1 MTITAIGFTNKFY
14 TLWEITEETRPL
26 GNGHNCIVTH
36 YNYIK
41 NISFDKET
49 ALAKYPNAIFDDN
62 LRGKTISW
70 ESTKEVW
77 DNVDVYRFGKYKY
90 EKIDNRELN
99 YLAWYWN
106 NIYEEDHKKFV
117 EDVLTANGYEIR
129 TYTYTNLV
137 TGEEVSSKHL
147 ITPEDL
153 EIEHQ
158 NNKEFNMTLAEL
170 EAGNPINVFI
180 KSNPDS
186 EGNYNDG
193 NVNYHFQEVKENWYS
208 GFTYY
213 LPVLNGKAKRIK
225 NKNIIIKNYTY
236 TVNNNVIN
244 IEVLDFEIVK

>member
-1 MTITAIGFTNKFY
+1 MAITAIGFTNKFY

-26 GNGHNCIVTH
+26 GNGHNYVVTH
-36 YNYIK
+36 YTYIK

-49 ALAKYPNAIFDDN
+49 ALAKYPNAIFDDS
-62 LRGKTISW
+62 LRGKTRSW

-77 DNVDVYRFGKYKY
+77 NNVDVYRFGKYKY
-90 EKIDNRELN
+90 EKIDNRDLN

-117 EDVLTANGYEIR
+117 EDILTANGYEIR
-129 TYTYTNLV
+129 THTYTRYN
-137 TGEEVSSKHL
+137 GEVVSSKIL
-147 ITPEDL
+147 MTPENL
-153 EIEHQ
+153 ETERQ
-158 NNKEFNMTLAEL
+158 NNEEFNKMLAEL

-180 KSNPDS
+180 EYNPDS
-186 EGNYNDG
+186 EGYYTDG
-193 NVNYHFQEVKENWYS
+193 NINYHFQEVKENWYS

-225 NKNIIIKNYTY
+225 NKNIIIKKYTY
-236 TVNNNVIN
+236 TVNNKVIN